1 MSDSRNWYER
11 DRGLNRV
18 YNYSDGLSYIPE
30 SVNDLL
36 VWIER
41 MNLMEGDLTD
51 SSYISFLSVL
61 YRHNRRMLLSRAKEE
76 FSRRRMLTKT
86 DFKAYMRSIMSESGN
101 SMQSEREIAMATLEA
116 FPHLKTLKETD
127 EIILYKDGVY
137 VREKECLTEV
147 REFITTFTESYVDA
161 EGKPYTEGMG
171 KRAMILE
178 FIKSSSFIG
187 LSSFDS
193 DDNIANVSNGIID
206 FNREDCTFRFI
217 EHKDLE
223 NPINT
228 FVQFPVIY
236 DGEATCPKI
245 LNFLTDVFGK
255 EQLDTILEFIGY
267 LLFSTIA
274 YQKALLIIG
283 VPSSGKTTFYDLIRT
298 FIEGIGNRSNS
309 IGKYVKNLPLHTLGE
324 RFQLANLIG
333 AVLNSFDDLG
343 KEALGETTGFRLSVT
358 NRFLS
363 GEIKNVQ
370 GNVYWYNRCKHL
382 YLTNDPPRPPRKTGY
397 QFWRRWLV
405 LQSFTEFKDKDDMTN
420 DDYTDSK
427 VKIKDPFIF
436 DSLIEPNELSGLLN
450 EGLKGYIRLTKRT
463 HFDKKIDNVLRAKS
477 VWLININ
484 PVQMFVSD
492 ICLISTDSRVNYDEF
507 VKQVNIYRKERGGEA
522 ISKGVCTRALKKL
535 SDDKIK
541 KIHSGKRIDYYKGI
555 EFNEDFKQYLSDT
568 KGLGD
573 VVSFMKDIEK
583 DTLYINNDREE
594 LLRNRIIEMLCDNK
608 DEYIKRENMKEILSL
623 EEYYDDILF
632 DSSIQYLITTGF
644 VKNSNRG
651 LMLIENGEK
660 I

>member
-1 MSDSRNWYER
+1 MSDNRNWYER
-11 DRGLNRV
+11 DRGLNRI
-18 YNYSDGLSYIPE
+18 YNLSDGLSYIPE
-30 SVNDLL
+30 SIDDLL

-420 DDYTDSK
+420 DDYTDTK
-427 VKIKDPFIF
+427 VKAKDPFIF